1 MVCRSFRSLFLATAV
16 SVLSFG
22 NVAHAV
28 EIPAVGDVE
37 GLVVETLWTNYALR
51 LTQGNF
57 IDCQANEHGSTSCA
71 VEGGVLRLDNGGQSR
86 ILDVTKVSHLVSR
99 WSDDHVTVMYVFKA
113 NWQQDIN
120 GFSVNTPVIL
130 TINHSANQPEK
141 ITGYIKAGD
150 LNVSHQVLMK
160 RVAH

>member
-1 MVCRSFRSLFLATAV
+1 MFMRSIMFASALSIV
-16 SVLSFG
+16 SFG
-22 NVAHAV
+22 NVAQAA
-28 EIPAVGDVE
+28 EIPALGDVE

-57 IDCQANEHGSTSCA
+57 VDCVDNAAGSANCA
-71 VEGGVLRLDNGGQSR
+71 VEGGVLRLDNGSQSR
-86 ILDVTKVSHLVSR
+86 ILPVTRVSHLVSR
-99 WSDDHVTVMYVFKA
+99 WSDDNVSVMYVFRA

-120 GFSVNTPVIL
+120 GFSVDTPVVL
-130 TINHSANQPEK
+130 VINHPEGQPDQ

-160 RVAH
+160 RVAR